1 MQHIS
6 LTIKIQLKWAKES
19 KLSLI
24 IKQMLCVVVE
34 EGWALETG
42 RGEAHLYMSNG
53 FQSPFLSW
61 KIFFASSCRDFW
73 LLQNIS
79 EIHVLLWKTL
89 IVSNVLSHCCV
100 TTPKIIF
107 SMQHCLPH
115 WHRCLSVSSE
125 WFCLFLI
132 MMWAQ
137 VFGGGGLFR
146 APQCLRHIKQRRQF
160 PVSLASDY
168 HQASD
173 VLSTP
178 LQQLLPLPRHFSMEW
193 REVEEA
199 AAAEQ

>member
-1 MQHIS
+1 MLLWRRAEHWKQEEEKHICTWVMGFS
-6 LTIKIQLKWAKES
+6 RHFFHEKYFLL
-19 KLSLI
+19 
-24 IKQMLCVVVE
+24 
-34 EGWALETG
+34 
-42 RGEAHLYMSNG
+42 HLVG
-53 FQSPFLSW
+53 
-61 KIFFASSCRDFW
+61 IFGCCKY
-73 LLQNIS
+73 IS
-79 EIHVLLWKTL
+79 EMHVLLWKTL

-100 TTPKIIF
+100 TKPKIIF

-115 WHRCLSVSSE
+115 WHRCLSVSPE

-137 VFGGGGLFR
+137 VFGGAGLFR